1 MTIETI
7 VFLGGYARS
16 GKTTA
21 LSYFKSQGIPTFS
34 TSDILHQQASTMF
47 EMLSSNAKRYP
58 GTKGLSQDKGAEVTI
73 NVKTGCGSTSLEIA
87 PSMRDIL
94 IAVAESTRTLDPNFY
109 VQQVVKQVRC
119 CKEGKLA
126 IVETVGGSEFEALI
140 GTLEADYTSYYL
152 NIRREGEL
160 KGVDIRKL
168 LPYASEIWN
177 DGTIEELE
185 SQLNTQVIQSILK

>member
-34 TSDILHQQASTMF
+34 TSDILHQQASIMF
-47 EMLSSNAKRYP
+47 DILGTDAKRYP
-58 GTKGLSQDKGAEVTI
+58 GTKDLSKDKDAELMVS
-73 NVKTGCGSTSLEIA
+73 VKTGDTSFKVA

-94 IAVAESTRTLDPNFY
+94 IAIAESTRSLVPDFY
-109 VQQVVKQVRC
+109 VQQLVEEIYRY
-119 CKEGKLA
+119 EGVSLA
-126 IVETVGGSEFEALI
+126 IVETVGGSEFGYIQEY
-140 GTLEADYTSYYL
+140 LEDDYTTYSL

-160 KGVDIRKL
+160 EGVDIRQL
-168 LPYASEIWN
+168 LPNASEIWN

-185 SQLNTQVIQSILK
+185 SKLNTQVIQNILK